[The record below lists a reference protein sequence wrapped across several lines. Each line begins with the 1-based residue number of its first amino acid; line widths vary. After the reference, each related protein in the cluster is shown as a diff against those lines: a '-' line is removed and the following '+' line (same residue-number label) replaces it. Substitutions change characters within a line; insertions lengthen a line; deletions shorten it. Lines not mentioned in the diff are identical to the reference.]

1 QPLLCLGPRE
11 GRARGARERRRDA
24 CQHRQPARGDGAP
37 AGPDHPRAVRFE
49 EHHRVP
55 RASGRRPATAQAGH
69 LEGAHPAGLGT
80 RGRIGGRS
88 EPDPGILPAGRMS
101 ELEATIR
108 KYIRDVPDFPQ
119 PGIIFK
125 DITPLFADKAAF
137 KLVIDTVCSRW
148 ADSPPDLV
156 AAIEARGFIPGGAVA
171 RALGAGFIP
180 IRKPGKLPW
189 KTVSQDYQLEYGTDQ
204 LQVHEDAVQPG
215 QSVLI
220 VDDVLATGG
229 TSSAAV

>member
-1 QPLLCLGPRE
+1 
-11 GRARGARERRRDA
+11 
-24 CQHRQPARGDGAP
+24 
-37 AGPDHPRAVRFE
+37 
-49 EHHRVP
+49 
-55 RASGRRPATAQAGH
+55 
-69 LEGAHPAGLGT
+69 
-80 RGRIGGRS
+80 
-88 EPDPGILPAGRMS
+88 MS
-101 ELEATIR
+101 NIEAKIK

-125 DITPLFADKAAF
+125 DITPLLADKAAF
-137 KLVIDTVCSRW
+137 KLVIDTLCSRW

-204 LQVHEDAVQPG
+204 LQVHEDAVRPG
-215 QSVLI
+215 QTVLI

-229 TSSAAV
+229 TSSAAVELIRKLGGVVLGVHVLIELSFLDGRRRLPGVEVISEVIY

>member
-1 QPLLCLGPRE
+1 
-11 GRARGARERRRDA
+11 
-24 CQHRQPARGDGAP
+24 
-37 AGPDHPRAVRFE
+37 
-49 EHHRVP
+49 
-55 RASGRRPATAQAGH
+55 
-69 LEGAHPAGLGT
+69 
-80 RGRIGGRS
+80 
-88 EPDPGILPAGRMS
+88 MS
-101 ELEATIR
+101 NIEAKIK

-125 DITPLFADKAAF
+125 DITPLLADKATF

-204 LQVHEDAVQPG
+204 LQVHEDAVRPG
-215 QSVLI
+215 QTVLI

-229 TSSAAV
+229 TSSAAVELIRKLGGVVLGVHVLIELSFLDGRRRLPGVEVVSEVIY